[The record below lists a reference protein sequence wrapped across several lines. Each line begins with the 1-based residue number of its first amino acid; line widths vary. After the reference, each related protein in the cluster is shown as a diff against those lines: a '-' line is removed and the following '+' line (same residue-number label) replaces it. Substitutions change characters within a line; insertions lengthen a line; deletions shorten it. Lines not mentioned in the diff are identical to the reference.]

1 MKNDFYQLMINT
13 DPSDDLYTYNGQDE
27 IYKMIFIDT
36 GMVTYLNSKDHSKFI
51 KLLKSVISRN
61 PSECSTVIR

>member
-13 DPSDDLYTYNGQDE
+13 DPSDDLYTYNSQDE

-36 GMVTYLNSKDHSKFI
+36 GMVTYLNSKDH
-51 KLLKSVISRN
+51 
-61 PSECSTVIR
+61 T